1 MPGLMAFAPGN
12 IPTDATRRAA
22 IASNR
27 ARKGKPVSEAGRANI
42 AAANRLRALTVD
54 NLAGYHDRIDFT
66 DLDET
71 LVEMRLLGL
80 SWEAIGDKIGV
91 CANTAR
97 SRMAFLVQSGHPG
110 ALLTRGYSKRM
121 TPIALKR
128 LISSI

>member
-1 MPGLMAFAPGN
+1 MAYAPGN
-12 IPTDATRRAA
+12 VLTDTDRRAI

-27 ARKGKPVSEAGRANI
+27 ARKGKPVSTEGRTNI
-42 AAANRLRALTVD
+42 AAANRLRAEVVD

-66 DLDET
+66 DLDER
-71 LVEMRLLGL
+71 LVDLRLHGM
-80 SWEAIGDKIGV
+80 SWQAIGDRIGV